1 MARYFHREHDD
12 QLATRS
18 PGEFCIL
25 LPLLDIWDSSPQNTS
40 EFPGLGD
47 FTLACLSSVHF
58 NYPWA
63 NQYRYD
69 MRFGKN
75 AFTLLPYE
83 FSIFFQVVLCS
94 VNSLG
99 TFGSRARASQSA
111 LARDSVKVT
120 FKQSPGSKN
129 QAASVSKKKTKG
141 CTPSSTKK
149 IWLLTTNY
157 QMTIKCHGSI
167 KCDRTMGIYLT
178 DNQPGTLDVP
188 ARGVVKSSGRPM
200 A

>member
-1 MARYFHREHDD
+1 MAIYSWLNPLFLWPFSIAFCMFTRRYLQMARYFHREHDD

-25 LPLLDIWDSSPQNTS
+25 LQPLDIWDSSPQNTS

-111 LARDSVKVT
+111 LASQWR
-120 FKQSPGSKN
+120 
-129 QAASVSKKKTKG
+129 
-141 CTPSSTKK
+141 
-149 IWLLTTNY
+149 
-157 QMTIKCHGSI
+157 
-167 KCDRTMGIYLT
+167 
-178 DNQPGTLDVP
+178 
-188 ARGVVKSSGRPM
+188 
-200 A
+200 